1 METAV
6 VVKDLNVNRLVDVF
20 YGDSEALL
28 PLGVQVLEDR
38 PTPVH
43 LLAADLELHIRV
55 ACA

>member
-20 YGDSEALL
+20 YGDGEALL